1 MSNIPGTEGERRLDP
16 RPWDYSCYLLKELK
30 KALILML
37 ESDFV
42 CFDKSEETTILD
54 YGCGTRP
61 YEPLFLEKGLRY
73 IGADIRGNDKA
84 DIPFDANQP
93 IPIENDSVNIVFS
106 SQVLEH
112 VSNVKGYLSECRR
125 VLKPDGV
132 LILSTHG
139 YWTYHGYP
147 DDFFRWTFQ
156 GLRLEME
163 QAGFKVERMIPCV
176 GPLAY
181 TTHLRNQL
189 LRGALYKLSPISL
202 PAIGM
207 LNILSSILMPLEDAI
222 TPKTVLEQNA
232 AIYVLGA
239 KKTGLSC

>member
-1 MSNIPGTEGERRLDP
+1 MLSLLDGELTR
-16 RPWDYSCYLLKELK
+16 SGNAEV
-30 KALILML
+30 MT
-37 ESDFV
+37 V
-42 CFDKSEETTILD
+42 LD

-61 YEPLFLEKGLRY
+61 YEPLFLKKGMRY
-73 IGADIRGNDKA
+73 VGADIRGNERA
-84 DIPFDANQP
+84 DISFDANRP
-93 IPIENDSVNIVFS
+93 IPTESDSVDMVFS

-112 VSNVKGYLSECRR
+112 VSDVKGYLSECRR
-125 VLKPDGV
+125 VLKTEGA

-156 GLRLEME
+156 GLRREVE
-163 QAGFKVERMIPCV
+163 QAGFRVEKMIPCV

-189 LRGALYKLSPISL
+189 LRGALYKWAPMSL
-202 PAIGM
+202 PAIG
-207 LNILSSILMPLEDAI
+207 LINILSSILMPLEDAM

-232 AIYVLGA
+232 AVYVLGA
-239 KKTGLSC
+239 RKTGLSC